1 MFGIWGWI
9 LRLAPMFPLFQSVYL
24 LSWTLPFEG
33 VILWVSSLSLNAVWE
48 SWDMIAMIEQ
58 MQGTQRKCFDKKW
71 NCMPIQMCCF
81 LCVAGELL
89 HLIHHLL
96 PPECCNL
103 TPALPNLLSHASNAS
118 LPSVQH
124 QALAAVA
131 ILSHLHAMLK
141 RRPAPASLF
150 LDRTLQGG
158 GWGRE
163 ESKAGKRS
171 KLYTVLLIV
180 YWNSLVSHS
189 CACRVILWI
198 AQ

>member
-1 MFGIWGWI
+1 MLIENLGIWLPW
-9 LRLAPMFPLFQSVYL
+9 
-24 LSWTLPFEG
+24 LSRCKG
-33 VILWVSSLSLNAVWE
+33 HR
-48 SWDMIAMIEQ
+48 Q
-58 MQGTQRKCFDKKW
+58 KHFDKKL
-71 NCMPIQMCCF
+71 NCVHIHMCCF

-89 HLIHHLL
+89 HLIHNLL

-103 TPALPNLLSHASNAS
+103 SPALPNLLSHASNAS

-131 ILSHLHAMLK
+131 VLSHLHAMLK

-163 ESKAGKRS
+163 EGKAGKRS
-171 KLYTVLLIV
+171 KLYTVCLTV
-180 YWNSLVSHS
+180 FWNSLVSHS
-189 CACRVILWI
+189 FGCEIMLQIEQYRYRNLKSWLKQRIT
-198 AQ
+198 Q

>member
-1 MFGIWGWI
+1 
-9 LRLAPMFPLFQSVYL
+9 
-24 LSWTLPFEG
+24 
-33 VILWVSSLSLNAVWE
+33 
-48 SWDMIAMIEQ
+48 
-58 MQGTQRKCFDKKW
+58 
-71 NCMPIQMCCF
+71 MCCF

-89 HLIHHLL
+89 HLIHNLL

-163 ESKAGKRS
+163 EGKAGKRS
-171 KLYTVLLIV
+171 KLYTVCLFSEIALCHILLAV
-180 YWNSLVSHS
+180 
-189 CACRVILWI
+189 R
-198 AQ
+198 

>member
-1 MFGIWGWI
+1 MLIENLGMW
-9 LRLAPMFPLFQSVYL
+9 LPL
-24 LSWTLPFEG
+24 LSRCKG
-33 VILWVSSLSLNAVWE
+33 HG
-48 SWDMIAMIEQ
+48 Q
-58 MQGTQRKCFDKKW
+58 KHFDKW
-71 NCMPIQMCCF
+71 NCVHIYMCCF

-89 HLIHHLL
+89 HLIHNLL
-96 PPECCNL
+96 PPECCSL

-163 ESKAGKRS
+163 EGKAGKRS
-171 KLYTVLLIV
+171 KLYTVCLTV
-180 YWNSLVSHS
+180 FWNSLVSHS
-189 CACRVILWI
+189 FGCEVMLQIEQYRYRNLKSWLKQRIT
-198 AQ
+198 Q